1 MAALQAQKAVAL
13 KVVKENLPNRQIYEQ
28 YTWSSFYVEVAL
40 AEIPGQWLMAGSLVR
55 VWKESRVWT
64 EEQTSS
70 ELEV

>member
-1 MAALQAQKAVAL
+1 MAALQTQKAVAL

-55 VWKESRVWT
+55 VWKEKGQKSRQVL
-64 EEQTSS
+64 S
-70 ELEV
+70 